1 MRTKNLI
8 TPGEILF
15 CFTLETAEFKAVSNF
30 FADGLLF
37 FFIQAVESFED
48 SFMFFCQLIKI
59 CVDNLICF
67 FFALL
72 KASLLLL

>member
-15 CFTLETAEFKAVSNF
+15 CFTLETAEFKAVGNF

-37 FFIQAVESFED
+37 FFIKAVDGYVEK
-48 SFMFFCQLIKI
+48 FCYFADKF
-59 CVDNLICF
+59 CVGKNVF
-67 FFALL
+67 
-72 KASLLLL
+72 

>member
-15 CFTLETAEFKAVSNF
+15 CFTLETAEFKAVGNF

-37 FFIQAVESFED
+37 FFIKAVEAFED
-48 SFMFFCQLIKI
+48 SFMFFCQLIKMYPLNI
-59 CVDNLICF
+59 CSY
-67 FFALL
+67 A
-72 KASLLLL
+72 

>member
-15 CFTLETAEFKAVSNF
+15 CFTLETAEFKAVGNF

-37 FFIQAVESFED
+37 FFIKAVEAFED
-48 SFMFFCQLIKI
+48 SFMFFC
-59 CVDNLICF
+59 
-67 FFALL
+67 
-72 KASLLLL
+72 